1 MKSLSK
7 GLMSEFLK
15 IPNLLSLFRLALS
28 IVIPVLWFVKASN
41 KIIFSLIFFG
51 ALSDTLDGNLARIL
65 KQKSELGKILDPLAD
80 KCFIN
85 MLFFL
90 FFLEGKIEPSF
101 FGIILARDIGIL
113 LGVGYLF
120 KRGIQVKNLNPSLL
134 GKISTV
140 FQLLCLLT
148 LFISN
153 YIKPL
158 PQGIIKSV
166 ITLTL
171 FFTVASGFHYFL
183 MFRKVNALNKGALR
197 S

>member
-1 MKSLSK
+1 MKNLSK
-7 GLMSEFLK
+7 DLLSEILK
-15 IPNLLSLFRLALS
+15 IPNLLSLFRLILS
-28 IVIPVLWFVKASN
+28 FIIPILWFAKVSN
-41 KIIFSLIFFG
+41 KIIFGLIFLG
-51 ALSDTLDGNLARIL
+51 ALSDTLDGNLARFL
-65 KQKSELGKILDPLAD
+65 KQKSELGKIIDPFAD

-90 FFLEGKIEPSF
+90 FLLEGKIKPSF

-113 LGVGYLF
+113 LGVGFLL
-120 KRGIQVKNLNPSLL
+120 KGGIQLKNLNPSFL

-148 LFISN
+148 LFTSN

-158 PQGIIKSV
+158 PEDIIKSV
-166 ITLTL
+166 VTLTL

-183 MFRKVNALNKGALR
+183 MFRKVKALSKEALGN
-197 S
+197 